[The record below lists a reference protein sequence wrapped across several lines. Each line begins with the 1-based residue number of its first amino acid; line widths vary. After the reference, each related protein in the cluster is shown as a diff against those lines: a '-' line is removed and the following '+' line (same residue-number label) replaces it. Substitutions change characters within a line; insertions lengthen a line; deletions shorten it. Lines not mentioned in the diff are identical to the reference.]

1 MRSRRGPAVP
11 LPLLEITAMPGA
23 SLSRWTLTYFACA
36 LLCLVAAEGLMAMGF
51 GYPGAAIEAPETL
64 ILVHLVAIGWLSLLL
79 CGALFQFVPVLVAR
93 PLLGEALP
101 PVALVFIILGLTALL
116 SGFAGMGGL
125 VDIPA
130 SAMPLGGLLLI
141 IGFGLV
147 IVSLGRTLWAA
158 RPLAMPAR
166 FVVVGLAALAA
177 TALFGESFALILSGL
192 VGGEAALSL
201 LLNGVPLHALL
212 GLGGWMSFT
221 AMGVSYRLLAMF
233 MLAPETE
240 RFSTSVVLAT
250 GTLTLALLAAATPF
264 AMAAGAGVAGMLLA
278 AAVTGLCALGV
289 YGSDMLALYRQR
301 KRRNI
306 ELNAIAAIGAFGA
319 LLAACLLLVFLLL
332 SGSLPAH
339 VGALTYLFAFGWLG
353 GLGLAKLYK
362 IVAFLTWLECFAPVL
377 GKRQT
382 PRAQDLVD
390 ERHAA
395 PWFGVYYL
403 AVGLGTLTLLVDL
416 PLAFQLFA
424 FSQLVATLAIIR
436 HLYRSRELLN
446 VPPDLRRGFVRP
458 HPFWPQPVARKLP

>member
-1 MRSRRGPAVP
+1 MNVERARSGRAAP
-11 LPLLEITAMPGA
+11 LEIIAMPGA
-23 SLSRWTLTYFACA
+23 SLSRWTLTYFASA
-36 LLCLVAAEGLMAMGF
+36 LTCLVVAEGLMVVGF

-93 PLLGEALP
+93 PLVGEALP
-101 PVALVFIILGLTALL
+101 PVALAFILLGLAALL
-116 SGFAGMGGL
+116 SGFAGMAGL
-125 VDIPA
+125 VAMPA
-130 SAMPLGGLLLI
+130 AALPLGGLLLI
-141 IGFGLV
+141 VGFGLV
-147 IVSLGRTLWAA
+147 IASLGRTLWAA
-158 RPLAMPAR
+158 RPLTMPAR
-166 FVVVGLAALAA
+166 FVVVGLAALAG
-177 TALFGESFALILSGL
+177 TALFGETFALILSGW

-201 LLNGVPLHALL
+201 LLNGVPLHGLL
-212 GLGGWMSFT
+212 GLGGWLTFT

-240 RFSTSVVLAT
+240 RFSTSIVLII
-250 GTLTLALLAAATPF
+250 GTLTLVLIAAATPF
-264 AMAAGAGVAGMLLA
+264 AMAAGGGVGGVLLA

-306 ELNAIAAIGAFGA
+306 ELNAVAAIGAFAA
-319 LLAACLLLVFLLL
+319 LLAAGLLLVFLLF

-339 VGALTYLFAFGWLG
+339 IGALTYLFAFGWLG

-382 PRAQDLVD
+382 PRVQDLVD
-390 ERHAA
+390 EHHAA

-403 AVGLGTLTLLVDL
+403 AVGLGTLTLLLDL
-416 PLAFQLFA
+416 PLAFRLFA
-424 FSQLVATLAIIR
+424 FIQLVATMAIIR

-446 VPPDLRRGFVRP
+446 VPADLRRGFARP
-458 HPFWPQPVARKLP
+458 HPFLPQIARKLP

>member
-1 MRSRRGPAVP
+1 
-11 LPLLEITAMPGA
+11 MPGA

-36 LLCLVAAEGLMAMGF
+36 LACLVAAEVLMVMGF

-93 PLLGEALP
+93 PLLGEELP
-101 PVALVFIILGLTALL
+101 PVALAFILLGLAVLL
-116 SGFAGMGGL
+116 SGFAGMAGIIVTPL
-125 VDIPA
+125 EV
-130 SAMPLGGLLLI
+130 MPLGGSLLI

-240 RFSTSVVLAT
+240 RFPTSVVLAT
-250 GTLTLALLAAATPF
+250 GTLTLVLIAAATPF
-264 AMAAGAGVAGMLLA
+264 ALAAESGLAGMLLA

-306 ELNAIAAIGAFGA
+306 ELNAVAAIGAFAA
-319 LLAACLLLVFLLL
+319 LLAAGLLLVFLLF
-332 SGSLPAH
+332 SGSLPDHA
-339 VGALTYLFAFGWLG
+339 GALTYLFAFGWLG

-382 PRAQDLVD
+382 PRVQDLVD

-395 PWFGVYYL
+395 PWFGAYYL
-403 AVGLGTLTLLVDL
+403 AVGMGTLTLLVEL
-416 PLAFQLFA
+416 PLAFRLFA
-424 FSQLVATLAIIR
+424 FIQLVASLAITR

-446 VPPDLRRGFVRP
+446 VPADLRRGFARP
-458 HPFWPQPVARKLP
+458 HPFWPQPIARKLP